1 MSNQPIQPDKKIVPA
16 GVQLLAYLGVLIAF
30 AWMELPVWID
40 ENLRNE
46 RLNGWLSG
54 RNPDAL
60 PFLPFLFL
68 FPLCWLGFQKVR
80 RSKAVPSLLS
90 KLLLESPKDGERSL
104 LLAWISAF
112 AVFFGAFLMSQKAG
126 QHFSNLPPAFHDE
139 YSYSLQAEL
148 FIQGRWS
155 APSFAAEPD
164 LFDQMH
170 VLNEG
175 KFTSRYFPGT
185 AFWMAPFAWLG
196 NVYLGHQLAQALSAI
211 LIFWV
216 GRELS
221 NTGTGLLAGVLFAL
235 SPGMILFS
243 NLLLAHH
250 PTLVGL
256 TLFLWSF
263 LRMMRTGSFMNAFL
277 AGSGLAFAMLCR
289 PMTAASFGLPFGV
302 VFVWWWLRGD
312 RNRSEPVEE
321 EASTLLYR
329 SRNVLAMA
337 VPLFVGFAIL
347 GIQNYSI
354 TGSVIK
360 TPYSIYN
367 DIYTPRHVY
376 GFNNAIRGERE
387 SGPLVSDAYDRWAK
401 NLTPEIAIENVQT
414 RLINSL
420 RWTLGFLPLVA
431 AGIVFLFTRTSG
443 DRRWI
448 LIALSVVSLHIAHI
462 PYWFSGIM
470 GWHYVFESA
479 PLWLLIFAETTRRL
493 FLQWN
498 STGRWAMKYCWLLFL
513 GTAIAVNLLTVEPLW
528 PARLERGIVELKFP
542 RQLYKNFHQEVE
554 QLRDGEKVIVFVIPD
569 PADVSMDYVTNFPD
583 WEQDVL
589 VARIQDHEV
598 VSAYSELFPDRK
610 VLVFDAKGRSF
621 E

>member
-1 MSNQPIQPDKKIVPA
+1 MSNQPIQTDKKIVPA
-16 GVQLLAYLGVLIAF
+16 GVQLLAYVGMLIAL
-30 AWMELPVWID
+30 AWLELPVWLD
-40 ENLRNE
+40 ANLRNE

-54 RNPDAL
+54 RDPDAL

-68 FPLCWLGFQKVR
+68 FPLCWFGFRKPR
-80 RSKAVPSLLS
+80 RVKTFPVFLRRLF
-90 KLLLESPKDGERSL
+90 LESPKDGERSL

-126 QHFSNLPPAFHDE
+126 QQFSNLPPAFHDE

-148 FIQGRWS
+148 FAQGKWS

-185 AFWMAPFAWLG
+185 AFWMAPFAMLS
-196 NVYLGHQLAQALSAI
+196 NVYFGHQLAQAISAM

-221 NTGTGLLAGVLFAL
+221 NTGTGLLAGGLFAL

-256 TLFLWSF
+256 TFFLWSF
-263 LRMMRTGSFMNAFL
+263 LRMMRTGSLLNALL
-277 AGSGLAFAMLCR
+277 ASCGLAFAMLCR
-289 PMTAASFGLPFGV
+289 PMTAASFGLPFGI
-302 VFVWWWLRGD
+302 VFVWWWIRGEGRKCD
-312 RNRSEPVEE
+312 QDTP
-321 EASTLLYR
+321 ASATFLYR

-337 VPLFVGFAIL
+337 IPLIMGFAVL
-347 GIQNYSI
+347 GFQNYSI
-354 TGSVIK
+354 TEDVSK
-360 TPYSIYN
+360 SPYSIYN

-387 SGPLVSDAYDRWAK
+387 SGPLASDAYDRWAD
-401 NLTPEIAIENVQT
+401 NLTPEISAKNVQL
-414 RLINSL
+414 RLLNSW
-420 RWTLGFLPLVA
+420 RWTLGILPLVA
-431 AGIVFLFTRTSG
+431 AGIVFLLTPKSA

-448 LIALSVVSLHIAHI
+448 LIALSIISIHVAHI

-470 GWHYVFESA
+470 GWHYVFETA
-479 PLWLLIFAETTRRL
+479 PLWLLIIAEVTRRL
-493 FLQWN
+493 LCQWRA
-498 STGRWAMKYCWLLFL
+498 SGRWMMKYCWFLFL
-513 GTAIAVNLLTVEPLW
+513 GAAIATNLWTVKPLW
-528 PARLERGIVELKFP
+528 PARLARGTVELKYP
-542 RQLYKNFHQEVE
+542 RQLYANFRE
-554 QLRDGEKVIVFVIPD
+554 QVDLLRAGEPAIVFVVPD
-569 PADVSMDYVTNFPD
+569 SDDVSMDYVINFPD
-583 WEQDVL
+583 WNQEVL
-589 VARIQDHEV
+589 VARIRDREL
-598 VSAYSELFPDRK
+598 VSEYAELFPDRK